1 MNAEN
6 ERPTGGKLV
15 LVTIGIALAMFLAAL
30 DQTIVGTALPRI
42 VADLRGLE
50 LYAWVLTA
58 YLVTSTTMTPIAG
71 KLGDL
76 FGRKPLLIFGMVGFV
91 LASALCG
98 QAGDMNALI
107 ASRAVQGLFGGI
119 LFSTVFAS
127 IADLYA
133 PARRARIQ
141 GVFGG
146 IFGIASVIGPVVG
159 GFLTD
164 NLNWRWIFYVNVPV
178 GAIAIAFVLL
188 TMPSVRATVRK
199 TWRDID
205 LAGAALLAAGL
216 VPMLIGFSIT
226 RDHDWTSPEVLGLL
240 GFSVLALVAFVVIE
254 SRVREPIVPLELFR
268 NRTFAVACIVGFLV
282 TVGFFGAIVYVPL
295 VYQGILGLP
304 ATNSGL
310 LLTPMMVGIITGS
323 VVSGQLM
330 VRLRRYRYV
339 GTVGITLL
347 ILGLWLLSR
356 VRPGAAELQVVTAL
370 VIVGLGT
377 GLTFPLYLNSVQSAV
392 EPRYL
397 GVVTSQV
404 QFWRN
409 VGGTIGTAVLGSV
422 LSHRLPERV
431 TTEVAALR
439 LPAELGVSVPQGG
452 SAQALFDPAAI
463 AAARAALPPQALAA
477 FESVLAAVRGALAMT
492 LEEIFLFGAVAVAI
506 AIPVSL
512 FLDDVPISREHPM
525 PAEQQVAAPA
535 ELAPQRPLVM
545 PAEQQ
550 VAAPADW
557 ARNDRP

>member
-1 MNAEN
+1 MTT
-6 ERPTGGKLV
+6 ERPTGGRLL
-15 LVTIGIALAMFLAAL
+15 LVTIGIGLAMFLAAL

-42 VADLRGLE
+42 VAELSGLE

-76 FGRKPLLIFGMVGFV
+76 FGRKPLLIGGMVGFV
-91 LASALCG
+91 IASALCG

-107 ASRAVQGLFGGI
+107 ASRAIQGVFGGV

-127 IADLYA
+127 IADLY
-133 PARRARIQ
+133 PPTRRARIQ
-141 GVFGG
+141 GMFGG

-164 NLNWRWIFYVNVPV
+164 NLDWRWIFYVNVPV
-178 GAIAIAFVLL
+178 GAIAIAFVFL
-188 TMPSVRATVRK
+188 TMPSIRIARRK

-205 LAGAALLAAGL
+205 LAGAALLTAGL

-226 RDHDWTSPEVLGLL
+226 RDHAWTSPEVLGLL
-240 GFSVLALVAFVVIE
+240 GFSFLALLAFVLVE
-254 SRVREPIVPLELFR
+254 SRVREPIVPLALFR
-268 NRTFAVACIVGFLV
+268 NRTFAVACVAGFLV
-282 TVGFFGAIVYVPL
+282 TVGFFGAVVYVPL
-295 VYQGILGLP
+295 VYQGILGLA

-310 LLTPMMVGIITGS
+310 LLTPMMAGIITGALT
-323 VVSGQLM
+323 SGQLM
-330 VRLRRYRYV
+330 TRMRRYRYV
-339 GTVGITLL
+339 GTAGIALL
-347 ILGLWLLSR
+347 IVGLWLLSR
-356 VRPGAAELQVVTAL
+356 VRPGAAETQVVTAL

-431 TTEVAALR
+431 SEDVAALR
-439 LPAELGVSVPQGG
+439 LPSGLGVPVPQGG

-463 AAARAALPPQALAA
+463 AAARASLPPPALAA
-477 FESVLAAVRGALAMT
+477 FEQVLEAVRRALALT
-492 LEEIFLFGAVAVAI
+492 LEEIFLFGLVAVAI
-506 AIPVSL
+506 ALPVSL
-512 FLDDVPISREHPM
+512 FLDDVPLAREHPVPTEQ
-525 PAEQQVAAPA
+525 PAFGG
-535 ELAPQRPLVM
+535 
-545 PAEQQ
+545 
-550 VAAPADW
+550 
-557 ARNDRP
+557 

>member
-1 MNAEN
+1 MSADNV
-6 ERPTGGKLV
+6 RPTGGKLV
-15 LVTIGIALAMFLAAL
+15 LVTIGIGLAMFLAAL

-42 VADLRGLE
+42 VAELRGLE

-76 FGRKPLLIFGMVGFV
+76 FGRKPLLIVGMVGFV

-178 GAIAIAFVLL
+178 GAIAIAFVLI
-188 TMPSVRATVRK
+188 TMPAVRATARK

-205 LAGAALLAAGL
+205 LAGAALLAVGL

-226 RDHDWTSPEVLGLL
+226 RDHAWTSPEVLGLL
-240 GFSVLALVAFVVIE
+240 GFSVVALVAFVFVE
-254 SRVREPIVPLELFR
+254 SRVREPIVPLGLFR
-268 NRTFAVACIVGFLV
+268 NRTFAIACIAGFLV

-295 VYQGILGLP
+295 IYQGILGLP

-310 LLTPMMVGIITGS
+310 LLTPMMAGIITGS
-323 VVSGQLM
+323 IVSGQLM
-330 VRLRRYRYV
+330 VRLPRYRYV
-339 GTVGITLL
+339 GTVGIALL
-347 ILGLWLLSR
+347 VFGLWLLSR
-356 VRPGAAELQVVTAL
+356 VRPGAAETQVVVAL

-392 EPRYL
+392 APKFL

-422 LSHRLPERV
+422 LSQRLPERV
-431 TTEVAALR
+431 SAEVAALQ
-439 LPAELGVSVPQGG
+439 LPPQVAGALPQSG

-463 AAARAALPPQALAA
+463 ALARSSLPPQAVAA
-477 FESVLAAVRGALAMT
+477 FESVLTAIRGALALT

-506 AIPVSL
+506 AIPFSL
-512 FLDDVPISREHPM
+512 FLDDVPISREHPA
-525 PAEQQVAAPA
+525 PAEQPAPA
-535 ELAPQRPLVM
+535 FGG
-545 PAEQQ
+545 
-550 VAAPADW
+550 
-557 ARNDRP
+557 